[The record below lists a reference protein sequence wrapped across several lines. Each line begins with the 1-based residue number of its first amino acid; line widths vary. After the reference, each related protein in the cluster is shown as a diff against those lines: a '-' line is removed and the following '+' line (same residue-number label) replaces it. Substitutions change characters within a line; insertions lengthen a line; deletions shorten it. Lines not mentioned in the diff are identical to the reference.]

1 MLEVSQVKVAD
12 GSVLTSRSK
21 HVDILSE
28 AYIVNCL
35 VMSDQLS
42 LNNALLNVPNG
53 AGGVDA

>member
-12 GSVLTSRSK
+12 GSILAGRCK
-21 HVDILSE
+21 HVHILSE
-28 AYIVNCL
+28 AYIVDCL

-42 LNNALLNVPNG
+42 LNDALLYVPDG

>member
-12 GSVLTSRSK
+12 GSILAGRRK

-28 AYIVNCL
+28 AYIVDCL

-42 LNNALLNVPNG
+42 LNDALLYVPNG
-53 AGGVDA
+53 AGGIDA